1 MDKILEDIVNNHFK
15 IKFEMYYFTNTFNNE
30 DDIRVIYYFDDK
42 YKGVLDSSKEIYDLV
57 NNALDELHDFIFN
70 YAINIDQ
77 LVQFPFEKKYFK
89 NKVKIIKNA
98 MKNYELKNNIKF
110 KEYLKFKLGIKKYS
124 RYEHI
129 DLMKRLSK

>member
-98 MKNYELKNNIKF
+98 MKSYELKNNIKF